1 MSKELEESLGLVKRT
16 CEIYADSLKQRNLI
30 GSDIIENQINEAL
43 DTIKQALKR
52 LEAIDNSNPSKALKG
67 LKHIKKYYVPEP
79 CTATTYN
86 YLEII
91 EQSLLKTQEQEKV
104 LEIVFEKRI
113 DLESFYATFI
123 ENDYDYNYYEEMY
136 GTYGK
141 YKLTEEEFNLL
152 KRYFENGRNKT
163 N

>member
-1 MSKELEESLGLVKRT
+1 MNKEFVALERIKNKFIDFFHEDVP
-16 CEIYADSLKQRNLI
+16 DF
-30 GSDIIENQINEAL
+30 DIIEDAL
-43 DTIKQALKR
+43 QR
-52 LEAIDNSNPSKALKG
+52 LEAIENASPNEALKG

-91 EQSLLKTQEQEKV
+91 EQSLLKAQENEKV

-113 DLESFYATFI
+113 DLERFYVTFI

-141 YKLTEEEFNLL
+141 YKLTEKEFELL
-152 KRYFENGRNKT
+152 KRYFGNGL
-163 N
+163 